1 MALGGAFSYVLCV
14 PTLPTPTG
22 NFPVG
27 SQQIHAETNL
37 DDPFSD
43 DPSEKR
49 DLMVKVWYPAISDG
63 ESKEPY
69 LPRAERHGFAIKYGL
84 PKSTFSYL
92 NQTKTHTYTNPKG
105 AEGTFPVLIFSHG
118 YYSKASGY
126 YSLLEEMASQGYIIL
141 AINHTGESTG
151 VEFPDG
157 RIKYYDIAFDQK
169 NNNQEMAELA
179 WAADQGY
186 KNAKTEQ
193 EQFVAV
199 EKTLRNYVAAATT
212 KRWSLDIQAIVARI
226 PDWNKASFLKGHLE
240 ESLIGVFGHSQGGS
254 AAGQALVDDSRIM
267 CGINI
272 DGVAWGNM
280 LDTLMTKPFSF
291 LSADWPASHP
301 DLNKF
306 AYRNGG
312 SAGFYK
318 AKIIGSAHSNFM
330 DIPLMIKSRLLS
342 QAGTIDPN
350 RAHLITNDW
359 IVSFFDNYLKGET
372 EDLLDLYDR
381 YTELQPIE

>member
-92 NQTKTHTYTNPKG
+92 NQTKTHTYTNPKV

-179 WAADQGY
+179 WAAD
-186 KNAKTEQ
+186 
-193 EQFVAV
+193 
-199 EKTLRNYVAAATT
+199 
-212 KRWSLDIQAIVARI
+212 QAIVARI